1 MRSGADGL
9 MLIIDASVLAD
20 VVTDNERADDLR
32 RRMAADP
39 VWASP
44 HLVDAEV
51 LAVVE
56 RHLRCGL
63 LDRAFELRE
72 NIRAYDALYVALA
85 EALGATL
92 LTLDHRLVSASEG
105 PVHRKVELAD
115 IDP

>member
-1 MRSGADGL
+1 
-9 MLIIDASVLAD
+9 
-20 VVTDNERADDLR
+20 
-32 RRMAADP
+32 MAADP
-39 VWASP
+39 VWAAP

-56 RHLRCGL
+56 RHLRRGLLDQTAASLAIDDLKAWPGERWPHHVL

-72 NIRAYDALYVALA
+72 NIRGYDALYVALA

-105 PVHRKVELAD
+105 RVHCKVELAD
-115 IDP
+115 INP